1 MAEYV
6 VQGNY
11 GYGNGYEDVS
21 TYPDTPEG
29 KKEARDDLI
38 AYRENEP
45 EYTHRIIKRATPE

>member
-1 MAEYV
+1 MAHEYV

-21 TYPDTPEG
+21 VYPGTPEG
-29 KKEARDDLI
+29 KRAAQEDLR

-45 EYTHRIIKRATPE
+45 EYTHRVVNRKR